1 MTTSHFQDLL
11 HPPHRM
17 SSDRIWRVTGAV
29 VLAHLGLGW
38 AVSHGLLTSVVPLAA
53 RDTVILAS
61 VVMDAPAPPAPALA
75 KPKPRSPAPEPRPE
89 TPTQRPALKPT
100 SLPTPQLQP
109 EPTVTQAAPSVAAP
123 VVYIPPATSNTAT
136 PTPATSG
143 QQRPSAQA
151 QAPVSSQ
158 VVLPSTNADYLNNA
172 APSYPRVS
180 KRLGEQGT
188 VLIRVLITTEGRAE
202 KAEIRTSSGHA
213 RLDETALTTVQ
224 TWRFV
229 PGTRNGVP
237 EAMWFNVPV
246 RFVLD

>member
-1 MTTSHFQDLL
+1 
-11 HPPHRM
+11 M

-38 AVSHGLLTSVVPLAA
+38 AVSHGSLTAVVPLAP
-53 RDTVILAS
+53 RDSVILAS
-61 VVMDAPAPPAPALA
+61 VVMDAPAPPAPPAPALA
-75 KPKPRSPAPEPRPE
+75 KPKPRSPSPEPRPE

-123 VVYIPPATSNTAT
+123 VVYIPPATPNTAT
-136 PTPATSG
+136 LTPTDSG
-143 QQRPSAQA
+143 LQRPSAQA
-151 QAPVSSQ
+151 QAPASSQ

-172 APSYPRVS
+172 PPSYPRVS